1 MTQWTAFV
9 GFTGLVLSLFL
20 LLARLSQ
27 RLVDGDVS
35 IPVESDSPADLPSD
49 AQAADLPSDSTTEL
63 PSGPSTDRQSDPPTD
78 RLSDAPSDRPSDSS
92 SDRPSDA
99 AAARDPSDLDGVESA
114 DDGAADSDA
123 GPSAT
128 GTANSDAGPSATGTA
143 DRPLVAE
150 TATPERPLRSSEGTG
165 HGGPPGRHLSPVELL
180 ANVALTRGLFGALV
194 AAAAWYFEV
203 PAAAL
208 GLAEARVG
216 GPAAV
221 GLGVGFGLV
230 LWVGNELASALA
242 DASGASYDEG
252 LRTMLAPDSAGGWLL
267 LLGVT
272 LPAIAVVEEFLF
284 RAAAVGAPAAG
295 LGVSPWVLAV
305 VSSVAFALG
314 HGAQG
319 RVGVVV
325 TGALGFVLAA
335 GFVLSGSLVLVVVA
349 HYLVNALEFGVHEGL
364 GLPDPVWS

>member
-49 AQAADLPSDSTTEL
+49 AQAADPPSDSTTEL
-63 PSGPSTDRQSDPPTD
+63 PSGPSTD

-99 AAARDPSDLDGVESA
+99 AATRDPSDLDGVESA

-128 GTANSDAGPSATGTA
+128 GTANSDAGPPAPGAA

-165 HGGPPGRHLSPVELL
+165 REGSPGRHLSPGELL
-180 ANVALTRGLFGALV
+180 ANVALTQGLFGALV

-272 LPAIAVVEEFLF
+272 LPVIAVVEEFLF

-325 TGALGFVLAA
+325 TGALGFVLAT
-335 GFVLSGSLVLVVVA
+335 GFVLSGSLLLVVVA
-349 HYLVNALEFGVHEGL
+349 HYLINALEFGVHEGL

>member
-49 AQAADLPSDSTTEL
+49 AQAADPPSDPATEL
-63 PSGPSTDRQSDPPTD
+63 PSDPATDRQSDPPTD

-99 AAARDPSDLDGVESA
+99 AATRDPSDLDGVESA

-128 GTANSDAGPSATGTA
+128 GVA

-165 HGGPPGRHLSPVELL
+165 REGSPGRHLSPGELL
-180 ANVALTRGLFGALV
+180 ANVALTQGLFGALV

-295 LGVSPWVLAV
+295 LGMSPWVLAV
-305 VSSVAFALG
+305 VSSAAFALG

-325 TGALGFVLAA
+325 TGALGFVLAT
-335 GFVLSGSLVLVVVA
+335 GFVLSGSLLLVVVA